1 MEHEGM
7 VHALEEIHRV
17 LRSPDQASGQP
28 GGLLLDLRPVSG
40 DTPIEVVRPGRLT
53 ELAGYFDEPSDHPD
67 DVAANNSV
75 ARAVRRGL
83 FHRERDGQFRF
94 TYYWDSVD
102 EMRDY
107 VKEKWTATRLPS
119 GVSRKARR
127 MMAAGDGR
135 VRASV
140 RLNLTKLRKV

>member
-7 VHALEEIHRV
+7 VHALDEIHRV
-17 LRSPDQASGQP
+17 LKP

-40 DTPIEVVRPGRLT
+40 ETPLEVVRPGRSP
-53 ELAGYFDEPSDHPD
+53 ELAGYYDEPSDHPD
-67 DVAANNSV
+67 DVAANNAI

-94 TYYWDSVD
+94 AYYWDSVD

-107 VKEKWTATRLPS
+107 VKEKWTATRLP
-119 GVSRKARR
+119 GKVSRKARR
-127 MMAAGDGR
+127 LMAPGDGR
-135 VRASV
+135 VRARV
-140 RLNLTKLRKV
+140 QMIITRLRKLA